1 MKSILSIFTQSDN
14 SFEGEENGEKVVL
27 LLRHHPF
34 VILIK
39 LFMFLLLALIP
50 VVVSALFSPFLYSHH
65 LLSAFFFISSLWYLF
80 LWSAIFYSLT
90 MYTLDVW
97 IVTDRRIIDST
108 QNGFFNRTISELH
121 MSRIQDISVQTK
133 GVIQTVLK
141 FGDLHVQ
148 TAGTEE
154 RFVFLQIPHPE
165 KVKDE
170 IMRLASTFPLSHTN
184 SFS

>member
-1 MKSILSIFTQSDN
+1 MIKSILSIFRESNN

-39 LFMFLLLALIP
+39 LFMFLLLALLP
-50 VVVSALFSPFLYSHH
+50 VVASILFSSFLYSYH
-65 LLSAFFFISSLWYLF
+65 LLSVFFFVSSLWYLF
-80 LWSAIFYSLT
+80 LWTATFYSLT

-108 QNGFFNRTISELH
+108 QKGFFNRTTSELH
-121 MSRIQDISVQTK
+121 MGRIQDISVQTK

-154 RFVFLQIPHPE
+154 RFVFEQITHPE

-170 IMRLASTFPLSHTN
+170 IMRLASFHPHDHP
-184 SFS
+184 